1 MNNFKY
7 AEKALYDY
15 PANVRGLKTLQND
28 LIALKASY
36 DIHTQNYEIPPEQN
50 NKGFDPVFSYV
61 SKILAIEDQIKK
73 IFQEIE
79 PITKLIQ
86 DLKQTCEYSTRNR
99 EYILLLKYFYFI
111 GGDIC
116 LICNK
121 LNMSRSA
128 FYLRRK
134 RLIQMVIKY
143 LGL

>member
-15 PANVRGLKTLQND
+15 PANVRGLNTLQSD

-36 DIHTQNYEIPPEQN
+36 DAHAQNYEIIPDRK
-50 NKGFDPVFSYV
+50 NKISEPVFSYV
-61 SKILAIEDQIKK
+61 SKILAIEKQIKK

-86 DLKQTCEYSTRNR
+86 DLKQTCKYSTRNQ
-99 EYILLLKYFYFI
+99 EYILLLKYFYFV
-111 GGDIC
+111 GGDIAF
-116 LICNK
+116 ICDK

-134 RLIQMVIKY
+134 RLIQMVMKY